1 MARHLLIVSREDL
14 DLHAYVADRFADDP
28 TIEVVLDRRL
38 RTRRQLQRA
47 VGVERRRHDR
57 RMRPDVDGELRLR
70 SHVVV
75 TLARDPETV
84 SDAIQW
90 VEAGRTHLPT
100 ITEALMAYGRLA
112 QEARVSKQ
120 EAELL
125 RAEILGLRAE
135 IVQHRQ
141 EWANLSTLA
150 TRMITLLNDLDR
162 AASQV
167 AILIAPRSS
176 PT

>member
-1 MARHLLIVSREDL
+1 
-14 DLHAYVADRFADDP
+14 
-28 TIEVVLDRRL
+28 
-38 RTRRQLQRA
+38 
-47 VGVERRRHDR
+47 
-57 RMRPDVDGELRLR
+57 MRPDVDGELRLR